1 MRNVEYSAL
10 YPINLVAEPERV
22 VFRLKGNLRISRLS
36 PRLTGPG
43 KTETDGIV
51 NAIAQQYGDKTDEE
65 YWQLL
70 EDPDSAADD
79 DLPNGNPSQMATL
92 KRILA
97 RPAAFEKVRINNVK
111 NYLLTHTGGVAS
123 EDYNPFDWN
132 GRNLNVPPSV
142 PRSMAV

>member
-51 NAIAQQYGDKTDEE
+51 NEIAQQYGDKTDEE

-111 NYLLTHTGGVAS
+111 KQPAHAH
-123 EDYNPFDWN
+123 
-132 GRNLNVPPSV
+132 GRRRL
-142 PRSMAV
+142 